1 MTTTTQPGR
10 RARGL
15 ATLPVGLVASALLVT
30 AAAAY
35 LDTRTA
41 APQREAVYAGYGVV
55 TAVIGAVLVA
65 AAAVILRERPWHA
78 VGVVLAALGMVWA
91 VDGLMESWSAYSWG
105 TTRPGTDLAIWFV
118 ARFGSTLLLGLPLI
132 LVLYPTGRLM
142 GGRWRAVSIATIV
155 LAATLPVTLLLAP
168 DEVVFRDT
176 PLLGVQTDWVAVPLP
191 EAAVVP
197 VLVVARLLTLG
208 AVLLA
213 LVVVVARQRSASG
226 VERTQLRWLLWAG
239 IVCALSAVLLG
250 LLPSGGLTT
259 LILATAV
266 ILTAVSVAIGVVR
279 PELADVDA
287 LVAGTLT
294 YAGVAAVVVGLDL
307 AVLALTGALLGE
319 RMSERDVSLVVLVL
333 AVAVYG
339 PLRTWVGAGVRRLM
353 FGRRGDRYDVVS
365 AFAARMEK
373 TRTVEEQLPTLAD
386 AVASTFKV
394 PFVRVQ
400 VFVPGGGALAASHG
414 ARTTDTQEVDIGYRG
429 EPVGRLEL
437 PQRGLRSMLSRRDQT
452 LLVDLVRQAAI
463 AIRASLLADALQE
476 SRETLVLGRED
487 DRRRIR
493 RDLHDG
499 LGPALGGVAMRLDA
513 AANVVERDPSSAR
526 QLIRLARTEVTDA
539 LDDVRRL
546 VHDLRPPALDDL
558 GLEAALEQQAERVRS
573 KVAVMVD
580 AGGLGALPA
589 AVEVAAYRIV
599 SEALTNV
606 VKHAAAASCS
616 VRLARVGSALEIEV
630 TDDGR
635 GIGEDVSAGVGL
647 LSLRERAEELG
658 GRCEVSCPDVGGTR
672 VWAWLPMGEGAR

>member
-176 PLLGVQTDWVAVPLP
+176 PLPGVRTDWVAVPLP

-394 PFVRVQ
+394 PFVRAGVR
-400 VFVPGGGALAASHG
+400 
-414 ARTTDTQEVDIGYRG
+414 ARW
-429 EPVGRLEL
+429 
-437 PQRGLRSMLSRRDQT
+437 RR
-452 LLVDLVRQAAI
+452 
-463 AIRASLLADALQE
+463 
-476 SRETLVLGRED
+476 
-487 DRRRIR
+487 
-493 RDLHDG
+493 
-499 LGPALGGVAMRLDA
+499 
-513 AANVVERDPSSAR
+513 
-526 QLIRLARTEVTDA
+526 
-539 LDDVRRL
+539 
-546 VHDLRPPALDDL
+546 
-558 GLEAALEQQAERVRS
+558 
-573 KVAVMVD
+573 
-580 AGGLGALPA
+580 AGGLARRPDDGHPGGRHRLPRRA
-589 AVEVAAYRIV
+589 GRPPR
-599 SEALTNV
+599 
-606 VKHAAAASCS
+606 AS
-616 VRLARVGSALEIEV
+616 ATGSAV
-630 TDDGR
+630 DAVAT
-635 GIGEDVSAGVGL
+635 
-647 LSLRERAEELG
+647 
-658 GRCEVSCPDVGGTR
+658 
-672 VWAWLPMGEGAR
+672 